1 MGQYFIP
8 TIFRKEANIKELYT
22 RYDEDKQSF
31 TPSDEK
37 PVAALLSHHFKIRY
51 KMQDG
56 RTFSSFIGLKFAEH
70 CYIGNPLCRAVEYL
84 LATKYAGCPVVWAGD
99 YSKYQMFSVPQSN
112 EQDAP
117 ATAYSMGDKVT
128 SKTYAE
134 LPTRRKYN
142 RWNRFLIN
150 HDTEEYVVI
159 PRCKGDEYQ
168 PHPLPLLTCDSH
180 TNHFDDNPLVGIWK
194 GHHLSVSN
202 ERPLLPYRELKFD
215 YTVKD

>member
-1 MGQYFIP
+1 MP
-8 TIFRKEANIKELYT
+8 TIFRKEANIKELYA
-22 RYDEDKQSF
+22 RYDEDRHNF

-37 PVAALLSHHFKIRY
+37 PVAALLSHDFHIRY
-51 KMQDG
+51 EMQG
-56 RTFSSFIGLKFAEH
+56 GGKFQSIIGLKFSEH

-99 YSKYQMFSVPQSN
+99 YSEDKVFTAQKSN
-112 EQDAP
+112 GENIPANAHTLDAK
-117 ATAYSMGDKVT
+117 AVT

-134 LPTRRKYN
+134 LPPRRKYY

-150 HDTEEYVVI
+150 HDTKEYVVI

-168 PHPLPLLTCDSH
+168 LHPLPLLTCDSY

-215 YTVKD
+215 YTVEE